1 MASNIPTARGS
12 TNRKNPATPKSL
24 ADILEGCRVRDRD
37 AQRTLYERYQPRVYR
52 LMVRMVGVEDAAD
65 LTQQTFLQLFL
76 KLDQFAG
83 RSHFDTWLYRLS
95 FNEALQFL
103 RKARRSRY
111 SPLTH
116 EPMSPSQAHERYDDK
131 ELLEQAMALLD
142 PELRSIFVLR
152 EIEELSYGQIA
163 AALDIPEGTVGSRLN
178 RARAELQRH
187 LVRLGWKK

>member
-1 MASNIPTARGS
+1 VASNIPTAHVAPSRQKP
-12 TNRKNPATPKSL
+12 TTFKWL
-24 ADILEGCRVRDRD
+24 ADVLEGCRVRDRD
-37 AQRTLYERYQPRVYR
+37 AQRTLYERYHLRVNR
-52 LMVRMVGVEDAAD
+52 LMVRMVGEEDAAD

-103 RKARRSRY
+103 RKSRRFRY
-111 SPLTH
+111 FPLTH
-116 EPMSPSQAHERYDDK
+116 EPMSPSQAHEQYDDK
-131 ELLEQAMALLD
+131 ELLDQAMALLD
-142 PELRSIFVLR
+142 PELRSIFMLR
-152 EIEELSYGQIA
+152 EIEELTYGQIA

-187 LVRLGWKK
+187 LIRLGWKP

>member
-1 MASNIPTARGS
+1 MASNIPTARVATS
-12 TNRKNPATPKSL
+12 RRKSATSKSL
-24 ADILEGCRVRDRD
+24 ADVLEGCRVRDRD
-37 AQRTLYERYQPRVYR
+37 AQRMLYERYKDRVYR
-52 LMVRMVGVEDAAD
+52 LMVRLVGVEDAAD

-76 KLDQFAG
+76 KIDRFAG

-111 SPLTH
+111 SPLTY
-116 EPMSPSQAHERYDDK
+116 EPMSRAHERYDDK

-187 LVRLGWKK
+187 LIRLGWTP